1 MGKADLHLH
10 SSHSDGMPSV
20 GDLLDHVE
28 RDTDLDVIAVTDHDT
43 LSGALAAREEASR
56 RNYGFEV
63 VMGMEVTTVEG
74 HLLALFI
81 EKPVQCLRPVER
93 TVEEVHRQGGLC
105 IIPHPFT
112 WLTRGLGLRYIR
124 RVLASTDC
132 GVHFDGIEVTN
143 ETPAGRQGS
152 SRARRMNR
160 EEFAL
165 AEVGGSDAHFL
176 SCVGAGYT
184 EFDGTTAADL
194 RQSILDRTTR
204 GISVAPPSLAEIGY
218 GNVVRQTFRGFT
230 STPRALGWGPTAASF
245 VRRLAAF
252 R

>member
-1 MGKADLHLH
+1 
-10 SSHSDGMPSV
+10 MPSV
-20 GDLLDHVE
+20 GDLLEHVE
-28 RDTDLDVIAVTDHDT
+28 RNTELNVIAVTDHDT
-43 LSGALAAREEASR
+43 LTGAIAAREEASR

-63 VMGMEVTTVEG
+63 VMGMEVTTIEG

-81 EKPVQCLRPVER
+81 EKPVRCLRPVEQ
-93 TVEEVHRQGGLC
+93 TVEEIHRQGGLC

-112 WLTRGLGLRYIR
+112 WLTRGLGLRHIR
-124 RVLASTDC
+124 RVLASRDR

-143 ETPAGRQGS
+143 ETPAGRQGA
-152 SRARRMNR
+152 SRARRMNHD
-160 EEFAL
+160 EFAL

-184 EFDGTTAADL
+184 EFDGTSAAEL
-194 RQSILDRTTR
+194 RQSILARTSR
-204 GISVAPPSLAEIGY
+204 GVTVAPPSLSQIGY
-218 GNVVRQTFRGFT
+218 GNVVRQTFRGIT

-245 VRRLAAF
+245 VRRLATF